1 MVLSLSQVRM
11 KEMKAF
17 LDILDSISEWTGKGI
32 SWIVLV
38 ITIMMG
44 YEVLMRYAFNAPTK
58 WAYDLT
64 YMLGGTFF
72 FVGASYTLRM
82 KGHVRIDIIYNRF
95 TPRTQAL
102 IDVIFS
108 LIFFFPLWIG
118 LLYNLIPYVYLSWSI
133 AEKSL
138 ESYWRPPIYPF
149 KTVMPIGVFL
159 LLLQGTAEFIRS
171 LSVLIRRKSV

>member
-1 MVLSLSQVRM
+1 MTLSLSRLRAQ
-11 KEMKAF
+11 EMKAF
-17 LDILDSISEWTGKGI
+17 LNILDSISEWTGRGV

-44 YEVLMRYAFNAPTK
+44 YEVLMRYVFNAPTQ

-72 FVGASYTLRM
+72 FVGATYTLKMR
-82 KGHVRIDIIYNRF
+82 GHVRIDIIYNRF

-108 LIFFFPLWIG
+108 LIFFFPVWIG
-118 LLYNLIPYVYLSWSI
+118 LLYNLIPYVYLSWSV
-133 AEKSL
+133 AERSL

-149 KTVMPIGVFL
+149 KTVMPIGTFL

-171 LSVLIRRKSV
+171 LSVLIKGKSL